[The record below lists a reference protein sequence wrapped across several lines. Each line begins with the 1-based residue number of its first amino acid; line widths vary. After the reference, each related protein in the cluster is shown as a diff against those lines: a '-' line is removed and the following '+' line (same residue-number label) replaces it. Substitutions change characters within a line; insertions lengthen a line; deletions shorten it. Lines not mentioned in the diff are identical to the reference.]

1 MLASVRVRVTHLLLR
16 VLSRARECSLAR
28 SAFWHASVSRVSRER
43 LARFVTF
50 LVSGTVNPVSVVHN
64 SLQLRAALATIFG
77 YCKESFSVLCTT
89 RHAKEFHYSDD
100 CSNASRTCNTCI
112 SGSGL

>member
-1 MLASVRVRVTHLLLR
+1 MPASVRVRVTHLLLR

-50 LVSGTVNPVSVVHN
+50 LVSGTVHVHDCVNKKKFFNHVATFFVVGQNVLVLSVFRVLVN
-64 SLQLRAALATIFG
+64 CCYNMFG
-77 YCKESFSVLCTT
+77 VNYKDYGA
-89 RHAKEFHYSDD
+89 H
-100 CSNASRTCNTCI
+100 
-112 SGSGL
+112 

>member
-28 SAFWHASVSRVSRER
+28 SAFWHASVSHVSRER

-50 LVSGTVNPVSVVHN
+50 LVSGTVGGPDLNCF
-64 SLQLRAALATIFG
+64 LQSMAI
-77 YCKESFSVLCTT
+77 
-89 RHAKEFHYSDD
+89 
-100 CSNASRTCNTCI
+100 
-112 SGSGL
+112 

>member
-1 MLASVRVRVTHLLLR
+1 MPASVRVRVTHLLLR

-50 LVSGTVNPVSVVHN
+50 LVSGTVQHKMCEETNVGTYVHSTN
-64 SLQLRAALATIFG
+64 G
-77 YCKESFSVLCTT
+77 GCFSGGIPFVQ
-89 RHAKEFHYSDD
+89 
-100 CSNASRTCNTCI
+100 
-112 SGSGL
+112 

>member
-1 MLASVRVRVTHLLLR
+1 MPASVRVRVTHLLLR

-50 LVSGTVNPVSVVHN
+50 LVSGTVHVHVVAETHA
-64 SLQLRAALATIFG
+64 LRTN
-77 YCKESFSVLCTT
+77 VV
-89 RHAKEFHYSDD
+89 RV
-100 CSNASRTCNTCI
+100 
-112 SGSGL
+112 

>member
-1 MLASVRVRVTHLLLR
+1 MLASVRVRVTHFLLR

-50 LVSGTVNPVSVVHN
+50 LVSGTVLEVG
-64 SLQLRAALATIFG
+64 LRFTKNA
-77 YCKESFSVLCTT
+77 SFS
-89 RHAKEFHYSDD
+89 
-100 CSNASRTCNTCI
+100 NALLTVVESELQ
-112 SGSGL
+112 GSTSIF

>member
-1 MLASVRVRVTHLLLR
+1 MPASVRVRVTHLLLR

-50 LVSGTVNPVSVVHN
+50 LVSGTVYPPQLQFNCSFKLLYIKDQNMIFHFICEDSSIHVLNKSNTEHLHSIPVST
-64 SLQLRAALATIFG
+64 SW
-77 YCKESFSVLCTT
+77 
-89 RHAKEFHYSDD
+89 
-100 CSNASRTCNTCI
+100 
-112 SGSGL
+112 

>member
-1 MLASVRVRVTHLLLR
+1 MPASVRVRVTHLLLR

-50 LVSGTVNPVSVVHN
+50 LVSGTVVHLAGMHSTYMYMYSYTYKHLHKCTPDTQFSPLKYLYDN
-64 SLQLRAALATIFG
+64 SFWMLNVDQ
-77 YCKESFSVLCTT
+77 
-89 RHAKEFHYSDD
+89 
-100 CSNASRTCNTCI
+100 NT
-112 SGSGL
+112 L

>member
-1 MLASVRVRVTHLLLR
+1 MPASVRVRVTHLLLR

-50 LVSGTVNPVSVVHN
+50 LVSGTVWGNPYVKYPIANTYELDPTADGHSYQSSVTLWH
-64 SLQLRAALATIFG
+64 TG
-77 YCKESFSVLCTT
+77 TCTKQPT
-89 RHAKEFHYSDD
+89 AK
-100 CSNASRTCNTCI
+100 
-112 SGSGL
+112 

>member
-1 MLASVRVRVTHLLLR
+1 MPASVRVRVTHLLLR

-50 LVSGTVNPVSVVHN
+50 LVSGTVLETSHQSPIQPPNHTVGTVHEKVN
-64 SLQLRAALATIFG
+64 L
-77 YCKESFSVLCTT
+77 
-89 RHAKEFHYSDD
+89 H
-100 CSNASRTCNTCI
+100 
-112 SGSGL
+112 

>member
-50 LVSGTVNPVSVVHN
+50 LVSGTVRDYIPSHLSVD
-64 SLQLRAALATIFG
+64 TI
-77 YCKESFSVLCTT
+77 
-89 RHAKEFHYSDD
+89 
-100 CSNASRTCNTCI
+100 
-112 SGSGL
+112 

>member
-50 LVSGTVNPVSVVHN
+50 LVSGTVDHYC
-64 SLQLRAALATIFG
+64 SLSSEG
-77 YCKESFSVLCTT
+77 YKPNQKKEIVFVGIV
-89 RHAKEFHYSDD
+89 Y
-100 CSNASRTCNTCI
+100 
-112 SGSGL
+112 

>member
-1 MLASVRVRVTHLLLR
+1 MLASVRVRVIHLLLR

-50 LVSGTVNPVSVVHN
+50 LVSGTV
-64 SLQLRAALATIFG
+64 
-77 YCKESFSVLCTT
+77 
-89 RHAKEFHYSDD
+89 
-100 CSNASRTCNTCI
+100 
-112 SGSGL
+112 

>member
-1 MLASVRVRVTHLLLR
+1 MPASVRVRVTHLLLR

-50 LVSGTVNPVSVVHN
+50 LVSGTVQELKYNKDAHVYASAKTCILII
-64 SLQLRAALATIFG
+64 SMSISKYTQLRQSKNAL
-77 YCKESFSVLCTT
+77 
-89 RHAKEFHYSDD
+89 D
-100 CSNASRTCNTCI
+100 
-112 SGSGL
+112 

>member
-1 MLASVRVRVTHLLLR
+1 MLASVRVRVIHLLLR

-50 LVSGTVNPVSVVHN
+50 LVSGTVHYTI
-64 SLQLRAALATIFG
+64 SLNIHKWA
-77 YCKESFSVLCTT
+77 
-89 RHAKEFHYSDD
+89 
-100 CSNASRTCNTCI
+100 
-112 SGSGL
+112 

>member
-50 LVSGTVNPVSVVHN
+50 LVSGTVHPPLGEGLAHDNIIGHITLYGSSLSRISVSLV
-64 SLQLRAALATIFG
+64 RFKFYI
-77 YCKESFSVLCTT
+77 E
-89 RHAKEFHYSDD
+89 R
-100 CSNASRTCNTCI
+100 
-112 SGSGL
+112 